1 MSYGALGPAAT
12 YDRWTQGSTRLA
24 EEHTKGPGLS
34 GATRAACG
42 WARVRRL
49 DSKQLK
55 QGVELTLA
63 QLGDTVS
70 TLPQVIE
77 CPVTLGNGTPATYT
91 IEFRSPLAEA
101 DQALQPTIVL
111 CQREGSPW
119 STNPT
124 WGPRS
129 STYRSHAV
137 IAKSGP
143 LPTINESGVVNVEV
157 MEMSVTQNYGTL
169 SGPAW
174 VRIRL
179 SK

>member
-1 MSYGALGPAAT
+1 
-12 YDRWTQGSTRLA
+12 
-24 EEHTKGPGLS
+24 
-34 GATRAACG
+34 
-42 WARVRRL
+42 VRRL

-157 MEMSVTQNYGTL
+157 MEMSVTQNYGAL